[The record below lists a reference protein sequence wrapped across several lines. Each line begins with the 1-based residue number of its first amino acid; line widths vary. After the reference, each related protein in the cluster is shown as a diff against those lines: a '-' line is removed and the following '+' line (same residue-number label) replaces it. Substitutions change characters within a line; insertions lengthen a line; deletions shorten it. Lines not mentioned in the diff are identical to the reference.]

1 MSQEFEW
8 QTRRD
13 RINTKL
19 KALNPA
25 WNIVKY
31 RPELETSTLNH
42 HAIEE
47 FPTANGPADYA
58 LFVNLRLMKFSRAL
72 FYRME
77 MCSRTSLERLSV
89 DRQSLTEMM

>member
-1 MSQEFEW
+1 MIDELEW
-8 QTRRD
+8 KTRQD

-31 RPELETSTLNH
+31 RPELETSTLDRY
-42 HAIEE
+42 AVEE

-58 LFVNLRLMKFSRAL
+58 LFVKGKLLGIGPGNAL
-72 FYRME
+72 TW
-77 MCSRTSLERLSV
+77 RTV
-89 DRQSLTEMM
+89 